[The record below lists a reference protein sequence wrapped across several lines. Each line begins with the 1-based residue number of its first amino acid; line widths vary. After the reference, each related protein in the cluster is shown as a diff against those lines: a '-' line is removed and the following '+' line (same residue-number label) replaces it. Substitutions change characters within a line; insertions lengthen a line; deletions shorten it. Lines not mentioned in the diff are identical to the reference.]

1 MIDGLVGENS
11 ELNHSACGVG
21 LIVNMNQ
28 KPTHK
33 LVQDGLK
40 VLTNFEYRAG
50 YNLITDE
57 SDGSGIR
64 FYGFSAEFFINKAKQ
79 GQFITS
85 DNKLLCSLQ
94 QNQFTVGQFF
104 LPTDPEQ
111 LNQTKKLIAQCA
123 KEQNLLII
131 GWRDLNP
138 HVSNSIL
145 SAKALEKKPSL
156 WQAVLIQD
164 QAIQTEI
171 KLEQASL
178 KMALVLSYA
187 ARKNKLNLNI
197 VSLSSESIVYKGMVP
212 AYQLQDFYHD
222 LSDKEFTAC
231 ATTLHSRFATNTDPQ
246 WPNAQPCVFYISHNG
261 EFNSALANATEMSN
275 ELNYHQF
282 QGIYPNE
289 KLSDS
294 MQFDADLANQ
304 MILKNIS
311 LEEAVVRLLAP
322 PNSDNYSPAINAMLK
337 YWQIQ
342 RTPYNGPAFV
352 VGGSQGHYFAKLD
365 SIGLRPSRWALVKDA
380 EGTEQFYAASDDFL
394 TPQTHTLIKKGQL
407 QPGAMLLLNPEGK
420 LLDTHAV
427 LEQINTKYPSQHF
440 EQNIDKILLPMSTAD
455 SLKRLTTQSNASLNQ
470 VIAHNTLQRILYAA
484 GWDFETEDQVV
495 RYMAEFGVEKTGAM
509 GNDTNPLHSTG
520 MPAHI
525 AYFFHQLFAQ
535 VSSPPIDSIKERD
548 RFSLTMYLGSMPMG
562 SEKAQLMELDSPILN
577 YGDLDIIELHPSIPI
592 HCIDTSFFL
601 RNDSD
606 NNLSDAIKQLLI
618 QAKNAAEQGGILI
631 LSDRKVVQERVLIPD
646 LIAVAA
652 VRRYLEQMHL
662 SHKVAIVCDSY
673 QISGPHH
680 ASTLIALGAQA
691 IYPRGAY
698 AKICNLFPR
707 APASYT
713 YNYKTALEKCLLK
726 TMGKVGITDI
736 KNFCNGQL
744 VAALGLDLSPPTSP
758 IINEPSLGAIFAGI
772 YSPLK
777 GIQLKHIANSIVTRH
792 QQAYSLEYDFEILP
806 RSGFYMPEKK
816 GIKHG
821 YGPEIINAF
830 TEWMKTEDL
839 QAKLHQ
845 MHIILEKKGYPNF
858 LRSNEIPTINDG
870 YLDPRKK
877 NAAGFYPPEY
887 LRDFSPSRAFRKFS
901 KEANQYRIANPT
913 CLRDYF
919 KIKEIRTSGTW
930 YNFQQTQESIRALL
944 FSGSMSQGALTVS
957 NPDTPNQLGAHEAL
971 TRGMNAVGAKSA
983 SGEGGED
990 RWDVRDYLKTTR
1002 SKQIASGR
1010 FGVNAIQIINAEEI
1024 EIKVAQGA
1032 KPGEGGE
1039 VPGYKVHIRFAAQRG
1054 GLPFVPY
1061 VSPPPHH
1068 DIYSIEDLK
1077 QLIHDIKTV
1086 KPNILVAVKLVSSL
1100 GIGTIACGVAKAGAD
1115 VINIGSD
1122 SGGTGAAQQSSIKHA
1137 GLPAEIGLAEVDR
1150 ALRSSGFRDLV
1161 KLRVSGGFKTAEDV
1175 LIIAILG
1182 ADQFEFGTTAM
1193 LTLGCKMM
1201 RTCNHSCKPGV
1212 ATDGHLFKGDQIN
1225 TERYFVNLAAAI
1237 QIHLQKL
1244 GFQDLRDIRGRTDLL
1259 ELTNYRLDYLYD
1271 FSVLLDRSKLPKP
1284 LHVNRLLQI
1293 KTIIQTTLMRPKE
1306 DALISTIKDAKD
1318 WHIFN
1323 SKPIELSTQDLS
1335 FGARLAGTFANV
1347 LENNPQQQ
1355 IVVHT
1360 NGNAGQSFG
1369 FVLCK
1374 GLKLVHTGT
1383 VQDGC
1388 GKSMSG
1394 GELIIRTPNSSK
1406 DYPAHENTVAGNAML
1421 YGASGGCIYVNGR
1434 AGHRFGILLKG
1445 AEVVVEGV
1453 GDLAFEYMTSGTGMI
1468 LGKAGTGLG
1477 AGALA
1482 GIIIVYNKNNN
1493 LNFAN
1498 SVRKATGIES
1508 EAYNNAIQQMLKK
1521 HSEATGSALAHT
1533 LLTDF
1538 DPNHFT
1544 VLIPKELDKI
1554 KTLSAVVAIIKTYQK
1569 REAPLTSGMQVWLE
1583 QKTLAVLATANP
1595 KSSEYSEFYT
1605 LIRSHHHAVFSA
1617 KIHAKLMSLTRRQN
1631 QAEHFDIPNKQL
1643 ASTAN
1648 EVSFWPK
1655 PKQQNPIE
1663 KRIHSISGALDDVL
1677 LNALEHIQ
1685 SYVNELTHDGEGC
1698 SGCRAQSCA
1707 GGDKVD
1713 SGCPSGKGINTIN
1726 SLLKRMGGLNES
1738 GILTAEQWRLLRQ
1751 AFAVQIQES
1760 PFIAY
1765 TGAACPA
1772 PCQDACTE
1780 TIPTVTGAKHSGKL
1794 VGEPV
1799 HIKDIEYYLY
1809 QIGRAL
1815 AWFDGNKN
1823 WTTAEIAIVF
1833 GDLEYKQ
1840 KSYDRIMQE
1849 FSPPFQVA
1857 RSNKNAGYE
1866 LIIVG
1871 SGPAGM
1877 QMAYQALRDGL
1888 TVRMYERSDKPG
1900 GLLADGIP
1908 AHKFDKTYL
1917 AEDFK
1922 HLINMGLKLYLKSE
1936 VYFDETSQSYC
1947 ISANNTNQTIAQPNN
1962 NKQFVALCLG
1972 AGAPKSLPDYIFDSR
1987 SRYRCIQ
1994 ALNFLKAANDVANL
2008 LKVKS
2013 YINYEEKEKILRDHF
2028 GIMDPRGKKILVVG
2042 GGDTAVDVIRWLTR
2056 YFSDEPG
2063 SLGELNIL
2071 VRGPELKKRAVLD
2084 SYPSPSRVPIHE
2096 NELKQAEVE
2105 YVHGTSSHLVE
2116 PISITTESNGK
2127 LKIIVKESKFK
2138 YYEFI
2143 NQDEELR
2150 TLAEQLPREL
2160 RPIDTYSS
2168 ENHEF
2173 SDIDL
2178 VICALGFQGNSS
2190 IPLINDVAELQLPN
2204 VVIAGDAAGV
2214 EQKIIVGAQ
2223 ASAKNTYEQIQALM
2237 GIRTSI
2243 ASVKAHSLFV
2253 SSSERD
2259 TGRHFVTPGYS

>member
-1 MIDGLVGENS
+1 MINGLVGENS

-40 VLTNFEYRAG
+40 VLTSFEYRAG

-79 GQFITS
+79 GQFIES
-85 DNKLLCSLQ
+85 NNKHLSSLQ

-104 LPTDPEQ
+104 LPTEPKQ
-111 LNQTKKLIAQCA
+111 LNQAKNLIAHCA
-123 KEQNLLII
+123 KQQNLLII
-131 GWRDLNP
+131 GWRDLND
-138 HVSNSIL
+138 HVANSIL

-164 QAIQTEI
+164 PAIQTEI
-171 KLEQASL
+171 KLEKASL

-187 ARKNKLNLNI
+187 ARKDKINLNI

-222 LSDKEFTAC
+222 LCDKEFTAC

-261 EFNSALANATEMSN
+261 EFNSALANAIEMSN
-275 ELNYHQF
+275 ELNYYQF

-304 MILKNIS
+304 MLLKNIT
-311 LEEAVVRLLAP
+311 LEEAVLRLLAP
-322 PNSDNYSPAINAMLK
+322 PNSENYSPAINAMLK

-365 SIGLRPSRWALVKDA
+365 SVGLRPSRWALVKDS

-394 TPQTHTLIKKGQL
+394 NPQTHTLLKKGQL
-407 QPGAMLLLNPEGK
+407 QPGAMLLLNPEGN
-420 LLDTHAV
+420 LLDTQAV
-427 LEQINTKYPSQHF
+427 LEQINNKYPGQYF
-440 EQNIDKILLPMSTAD
+440 EQNIQNILVPISTAD
-455 SLKRLTTQSNASLNQ
+455 SLKRLTTKSDASLNQ
-470 VIAHNTLQRILYAA
+470 VIENNTLQRILYAA

-562 SEKAQLMELDSPILN
+562 SEKTQLIELDSPILN
-577 YGDLDIIELHPSIPI
+577 YGDLDIIELHTSIQV

-601 RNDSD
+601 GKDSD
-606 NNLSDAIKQLLI
+606 NNLNDAIKQILR
-618 QAKNAAEQGGILI
+618 QAEHAAKQGGILI
-631 LSDRKVVQERVLIPD
+631 LSDRNTNQERVLIPD

-652 VRRYLEQMHL
+652 VRRYLEQLHL
-662 SHKVAIVCDSY
+662 NHKVSIVCDSY

-698 AKICNLFPR
+698 AKICNLFAR

-744 VAALGLDLSPPTSP
+744 VAALGLDLSPPTR
-758 IINEPSLGAIFAGI
+758 NLLDDPSLGAIFSKI

-777 GIQLKHIANSIVTRH
+777 GIQLKQIANGIVTRH
-792 QQAYSLEYDFEILP
+792 QQAHSQEYNFEILP
-806 RSGFYMPEKK
+806 RSGYFMPEKK

-839 QAKLHQ
+839 RAKLHQ
-845 MHIILEKKGYPNF
+845 MHIILERKGYPNF
-858 LRSNEIPTINDG
+858 LTSKEIPTINEG
-870 YLDPRKK
+870 YLDPRQK

-887 LRDFSPSRAFRKFS
+887 LQDFSPSPAFRKFS
-901 KEANQYRIANPT
+901 KEAERYRIANPT

-919 KIKEIRTSGTW
+919 TIKNIGTSYTL
-930 YNFQQTQESIRALL
+930 YNHLQTQESIRALL

-1010 FGVNAIQIINAEEI
+1010 FGVSAIQIINAEEI

-1086 KPNILVAVKLVSSL
+1086 KPKVLVAVKLVSSL

-1115 VINIGSD
+1115 IINIGSD

-1137 GLPAEIGLAEVDR
+1137 GLPAEIGLVEVDR
-1150 ALRSSGFRDLV
+1150 TLRTSGFRDLV
-1161 KLRVSGGFKTAEDV
+1161 QLRVSGGFKTAEDV
-1175 LIIAILG
+1175 LIAAILG

-1225 TERYFVNLAAAI
+1225 TERYFVNLAADI
-1237 QIHLQKL
+1237 QIRLKNL
-1244 GFQDLRDIRGRTDLL
+1244 GFGSLSDLRGKTDLL
-1259 ELTNYRLDYLYD
+1259 QLINYRLDPLYD
-1271 FSVLLDRSKLPKP
+1271 FSVLLDRSKLPEP
-1284 LHVNRLLQI
+1284 LSENRLLKI
-1293 KTIIQTTLMRPKE
+1293 KASLQATLDRPKE
-1306 DALISTIKDAKD
+1306 DALITDIKVAKD
-1318 WHIFN
+1318 FEIFN

-1335 FGARLAGTFANV
+1335 FGARIAGTFAYL
-1347 LENNPQQQ
+1347 LENNPKLQ

-1360 NGNAGQSFG
+1360 SGNAGQSFG

-1374 GLKLVHTGT
+1374 GMKMIHTGT

-1406 DYPAHENTVAGNAML
+1406 TYPAHENTVAGNAML
-1421 YGASGGCIYVNGR
+1421 YGASGGNIYVNGR

-1445 AEVVVEGV
+1445 AEVIVEGV

-1468 LGKAGTGLG
+1468 LGEVGSGLG

-1482 GIIIVYNKNNN
+1482 GIIIVYNKNNK

-1498 SVRKATGIES
+1498 SVRKATGTET
-1508 EAYNNAIQQMLKK
+1508 EAYSNAIQQMLKN
-1521 HSEATGSALAHT
+1521 HSKATGSTLAQT

-1544 VLIPKELDKI
+1544 VLVPKELDKI

-1583 QKTLAVLATANP
+1583 QKTLTVLATANP
-1595 KSSEYSEFYT
+1595 MSSEYSEFYT
-1605 LIRSHHHAVFSA
+1605 LIRSLHHSVFTA
-1617 KIHAKLMSLTRRQN
+1617 KINAKLMALTRKQN
-1631 QAEHFDIPNKQL
+1631 QAEQFDIPNKQL
-1643 ASTAN
+1643 SSNAET
-1648 EVSFWPK
+1648 VSFWPK
-1655 PKQQNPIE
+1655 PKQQNQLQE
-1663 KRIHSISGALDDVL
+1663 RVRSISGALDDVL

-1707 GGDKVD
+1707 GGEKVD

-1726 SLLKRMGGLNES
+1726 SLLKRMGRLNES
-1738 GILTAEQWRLLRQ
+1738 GILTAEQWRFLRQ
-1751 AFAVQIQES
+1751 AFAVQIQET

-1780 TIPTVTGAKHSGKL
+1780 TIPNVTGAKHNGKL

-1815 AWFDGNKN
+1815 GWFDGNKS
-1823 WTTAEIAIVF
+1823 WTTAEMELVF
-1833 GDLEYKQ
+1833 GDLDYKQ

-1849 FSPPFQVA
+1849 FSPPFAVA
-1857 RSNKNAGYE
+1857 RPKKNAGYE
-1866 LIIVG
+1866 LIIIG

-1922 HLINMGLKLYLKSE
+1922 HLINMGLELHLKSE
-1936 VYFDETSQSYC
+1936 VYFNETSHSYC
-1947 ISANNTNQTIAQPNN
+1947 ISVNNTEQTIAHPNN

-1972 AGAPKSLPDYIFDSR
+1972 AGKPKSLPEDIFDNR
-1987 SRYRCIQ
+1987 SGNRCIQ
-1994 ALNFLKAANDVANL
+1994 AINFLKAANDVACL
-2008 LKVKS
+2008 LKAKS
-2013 YINYEEKEKILRDHF
+2013 NIDCEEKEKIIRDHF
-2028 GIMDPRGKKILVVG
+2028 GLLDPRGKKILVIG

-2105 YVHGTSSHLVE
+2105 YVHGTSTHLVE
-2116 PISITTESNGK
+2116 PISITTQSNGR
-2127 LKIIVKESKFK
+2127 LNIIIKESKFK
-2138 YYEFI
+2138 YHEFI
-2143 NQDEELR
+2143 NQDEELHK
-2150 TLAEQLPREL
+2150 LAEQLPREL
-2160 RPIDTYSS
+2160 RPIDEHSS
-2168 ENHEF
+2168 KKHEF

-2178 VICALGFQGNSS
+2178 VICALGFKGNSS
-2190 IPLINDVAELQLPN
+2190 IPLINEVQKLQLPN

-2253 SSSERD
+2253 SRPESAA
-2259 TGRHFVTPGYS
+2259 GQHFVAPGYF